1 MGMRCE
7 VQRKYDLGSTK
18 TIQKT
23 PGITVQS
30 PALGCEFEGSPTIPS
45 HHWHH

>member
-7 VQRKYDLGSTK
+7 VQRKYDLGSAK

-23 PGITVQS
+23 PGITVYRAQ
-30 PALGCEFEGSPTIPS
+30 P
-45 HHWHH
+45 